1 MKVLFLDNFPTIFA
15 IIITWALLCSW
26 RQFHM
31 RSLISLNCIAEVR
44 SSWNVIFSWSIPVV
58 SVGCTAGFI
67 PDLPRLPHTERHF
80 PSSQQ
85 NPHQPP
91 SLPTFSPNDRKSHLS
106 PGLWRHLPPKTH
118 ITVPSALTLKVMMRW
133 VKWNSASRLSWIV
146 TFSRP
151 EKERD
156 KDKS

>member
-1 MKVLFLDNFPTIFA
+1 MKVLSQDNFPTIFA
-15 IIITWALLCSW
+15 INIPWALLFSW
-26 RQFHM
+26 RQLFSMH
-31 RSLISLNCIAEVR
+31 SLISLNCIAEVR

-80 PSSQQ
+80 HSCQQ
-85 NPHQPP
+85 NPHQPLP
-91 SLPTFSPNDRKSHLS
+91 FPHSLLTTKSHLS
-106 PGLWRHLPPKTH
+106 PGLWWHLPPKTH

-146 TFSRP
+146 AFSRP

-156 KDKS
+156 KDMS

>member
-15 IIITWALLCSW
+15 INIPWALLFSW
-26 RQFHM
+26 RQLFSMH
-31 RSLISLNCIAEVR
+31 SLISLNCIAEVR

-80 PSSQQ
+80 HSCQQ

-91 SLPTFSPNDRKSHLS
+91 SLPTFSPNDQISPQPGAVVTPSPQNTHHCPLGTYSKSHDEVGEVELC
-106 PGLWRHLPPKTH
+106 LQ
-118 ITVPSALTLKVMMRW
+118 
-133 VKWNSASRLSWIV
+133 VKLDCGVLQAW
-146 TFSRP
+146 
-151 EKERD
+151 ERER
-156 KDKS
+156 